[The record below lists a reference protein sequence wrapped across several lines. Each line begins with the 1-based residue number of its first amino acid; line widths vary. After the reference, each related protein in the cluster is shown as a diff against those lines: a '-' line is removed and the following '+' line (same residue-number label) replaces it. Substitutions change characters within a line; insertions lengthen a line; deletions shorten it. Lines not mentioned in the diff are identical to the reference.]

1 MELENNVEK
10 NDITLKKYVN
20 RLKKREGIT
29 FLVLVTMI
37 ILFLIILS
45 ITLPPIISNNGIIAS
60 SKMGVNKKER
70 QDIEDVLKVLSF
82 EIIANEN
89 IKNLN
94 ATTFKTKL
102 FRYNED
108 KQEKNKINIGIKNV
122 EYDIRTDI
130 GINYTKDGKDY
141 KAIVERY

>member
-10 NDITLKKYVN
+10 NDITFKKYAN

-60 SKMGVNKKER
+60 SKMGVNK
-70 QDIEDVLKVLSF
+70 
-82 EIIANEN
+82 
-89 IKNLN
+89 
-94 ATTFKTKL
+94 
-102 FRYNED
+102 
-108 KQEKNKINIGIKNV
+108 
-122 EYDIRTDI
+122 
-130 GINYTKDGKDY
+130 
-141 KAIVERY
+141 

>member
-10 NDITLKKYVN
+10 NDITLKKYVKI
-20 RLKKREGIT
+20 LKKREGIT

-70 QDIEDVLKVLSF
+70 QDIAYL
-82 EIIANEN
+82 
-89 IKNLN
+89 
-94 ATTFKTKL
+94 
-102 FRYNED
+102 
-108 KQEKNKINIGIKNV
+108 
-122 EYDIRTDI
+122 
-130 GINYTKDGKDY
+130 
-141 KAIVERY
+141 

>member
-10 NDITLKKYVN
+10 NDIALKKYVN
-20 RLKKREGIT
+20 ILKKREGIT

-89 IKNLN
+89 IKNLT

-102 FRYNED
+102 EEKLFRYRH
-108 KQEKNKINIGIKNV
+108 KL
-122 EYDIRTDI
+122 
-130 GINYTKDGKDY
+130 Y
-141 KAIVERY
+141 KRW

>member
-45 ITLPPIISNNGIIAS
+45 ITLPPIILWN
-60 SKMGVNKKER
+60 R
-70 QDIEDVLKVLSF
+70 
-82 EIIANEN
+82 
-89 IKNLN
+89 
-94 ATTFKTKL
+94 KTYFGNRKS
-102 FRYNED
+102 YCYY
-108 KQEKNKINIGIKNV
+108 I
-122 EYDIRTDI
+122 
-130 GINYTKDGKDY
+130 
-141 KAIVERY
+141 